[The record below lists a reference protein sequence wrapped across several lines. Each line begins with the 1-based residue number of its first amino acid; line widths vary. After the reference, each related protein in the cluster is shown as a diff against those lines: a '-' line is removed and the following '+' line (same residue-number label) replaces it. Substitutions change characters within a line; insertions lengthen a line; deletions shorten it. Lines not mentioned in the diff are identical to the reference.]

1 MERPA
6 WSRWKRDRSDSGGRN
21 RSLASGGSYH
31 PGHWS
36 AIWQA
41 LAIPAAVLLLI
52 AGTAYVI
59 TSSRV
64 GPTVVTVTTGVGLH
78 ALDIVILMLV
88 LPLIVALLRRYRD
101 G

>member
-1 MERPA
+1 M
-6 WSRWKRDRSDSGGRN
+6 
-21 RSLASGGSYH
+21 
-31 PGHWS
+31 
-36 AIWQA
+36 
-41 LAIPAAVLLLI
+41 LLLI